1 MTGAPDDAAGPLDAD
16 DGVAATAIARRAG
29 VTLWRQIEAVLASE
43 LASGAIKPGQ
53 KLPTEQQLSARFR
66 VNRHTVRRAME
77 ELERRGLIRIEQGR
91 GTFAADDVI
100 DYALS
105 PRTRFSEIIARQNRE
120 PSGRILR
127 VAEVLADEAVA
138 KALGVR
144 RGRLLWRVDRLGSA
158 DGRPVSFTRHH
169 FPQSRFPGL
178 PDAVSD
184 SGGSITRALA
194 ACGVAEYFRRS
205 TRIGARL
212 PMPEEA
218 ELLEH
223 PRSRA
228 VLVTEAVN
236 VDAEGVP
243 IEYGVAVYPA
253 GRVQLSVEF

>member
-1 MTGAPDDAAGPLDAD
+1 MTSAPDDAAGPLDAGD
-16 DGVAATAIARRAG
+16 DGAGTAVARRAG
-29 VTLWRQIEAVLASE
+29 VTLWRQIESVLAGE
-43 LASGAIKPGQ
+43 LSSGAIKPGQ

-127 VAEVLADEAVA
+127 VAEVLADEAAA

-169 FPQSRFPGL
+169 FPHSRFPGL
-178 PDAVSD
+178 AEAVAD
-184 SGGSITRALA
+184 GGGSITRALA

-212 PMPEEA
+212 PTPEEA
-218 ELLEH
+218 DLLEH
-223 PRSRA
+223 PRNRA

-236 VDAEGVP
+236 VDADGAP